1 MGANIYLAD
10 VNPETGQMTE
20 KNVLECIKKNKLKKI
35 KCFISMYL
43 GGSPER
49 NIELF
54 KLKKKFKCFMI
65 EDACH
70 ALGSYYSY
78 LGKKFK
84 IGSNKHSDISVF
96 SFHPVKTIATG
107 EGGCVT
113 TNSEK
118 IFNKIKS
125 FCDHGINRNDN
136 KHWDYNI
143 KELGFNYRLSDL
155 NCALGLSQLNKLK
168 KFLNYR
174 YKIRKNY
181 VKLLHNSKIT
191 FSKISECNYSA
202 NHLMIIFIKFSFIKS
217 NKDKFMKFM
226 KNNGIFCQQ
235 HYKPIYRYKFYN
247 LKNNEIKNFL
257 GSEKYYS
264 SSVSI
269 PIFYGMKPIIQKDLS

>member
-1 MGANIYLAD
+1 
-10 VNPETGQMTE
+10 
-20 KNVLECIKKNKLKKI
+20 
-35 KCFISMYL
+35 MYL

-118 IFNKIKS
+118 KFNKIKS

-143 KELGFNYRLSDL
+143 KIE
-155 NCALGLSQLNKLK
+155 GL
-168 KFLNYR
+168 
-174 YKIRKNY
+174 
-181 VKLLHNSKIT
+181 
-191 FSKISECNYSA
+191 
-202 NHLMIIFIKFSFIKS
+202 II
-217 NKDKFMKFM
+217 
-226 KNNGIFCQQ
+226 G
-235 HYKPIYRYKFYN
+235 
-247 LKNNEIKNFL
+247 
-257 GSEKYYS
+257 
-264 SSVSI
+264 
-269 PIFYGMKPIIQKDLS
+269 